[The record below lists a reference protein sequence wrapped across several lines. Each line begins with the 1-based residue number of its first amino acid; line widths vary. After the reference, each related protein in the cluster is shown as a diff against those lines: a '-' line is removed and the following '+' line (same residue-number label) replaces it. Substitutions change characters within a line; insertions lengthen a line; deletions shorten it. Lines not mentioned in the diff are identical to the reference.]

1 MARKEHRA
9 FLALGSNLG
18 ERFDHIRFAVE
29 RLHSAEDVQVADVSP
44 VYESEAHVLPGSA
57 WQPPYLNLVVAVR
70 TRLDARTL
78 LALALRIER
87 ARGRR
92 RTETINGTPSAT
104 DPLLRSSAWASRTL
118 DIDLLVFD
126 RLCLSGNGLSVPHPR
141 LAVRRF
147 VLRPLYDLAPDLYVP
162 APFNARVGELLANC
176 PDKGQLVRLPFEVPN
191 VMS

>member
-1 MARKEHRA
+1 MRKEHRA

-29 RLHSAEDVQVADVSP
+29 RLHSAENVQVADVSP

-57 WQPPYLNLVVAVR
+57 RQPPYLNLVVGVR
-70 TRLDARTL
+70 TRMDARTL

-87 ARGRR
+87 KRGRR
-92 RTETINGTPSAT
+92 RPKTIRSTPGVADS
-104 DPLLRSSAWASRTL
+104 LLRSSSCAPRTL
-118 DIDLLVFD
+118 DIDLLVFG

-147 VLRPLYDLAPDLYVP
+147 VLRPLYDVAPDLYVP
-162 APFNARVGELLANC
+162 APFNASVGQLLANC
-176 PDKGQLVRLPFEVPN
+176 PDKGQLVRTPLEVPN
-191 VMS
+191 VTS

>member
-57 WQPPYLNLVVAVR
+57 WQPPYLNLVAAVL

-78 LALALRIER
+78 LALALQIEQE
-87 ARGRR
+87 RGRHR
-92 RTETINGTPSAT
+92 AETIRDAPGTA
-104 DPLLRSSAWASRTL
+104 DPLLSSSAWAPRTL

-147 VLRPLYDLAPDLYVP
+147 VLCPLYDVAPDLYVP
-162 APFNARVGELLANC
+162 APFNARVGQLLANC
-176 PDKGQLVRLPFEVPN
+176 PDKGQLIRLPFEVPN